1 MNPIAAALR
10 ANPALSDAAIAAI
23 CDVRRQRVQAM
34 RAKMAIPAAPR
45 GRPLVAVRCPVCDA
59 AGAGSKWLTQH
70 RRDSPACNRRR
81 QCATWLNRRRSDSE

>member
-23 CDVRRQRVQAM
+23 CGVRRQRVQAM
-34 RAKMAIPAAPR
+34 RAKLGIPAAPR

-59 AGAGSKWLTQH
+59 AGAGKGWLTAH
-70 RRDSPACNRRR
+70 RRESPGCNRRR
-81 QCATWLNRRRSDSE
+81 LCATWLNRSRSQSE

>member
-23 CDVRRQRVQAM
+23 CGVSTARVWQVRKRLGIA
-34 RAKMAIPAAPR
+34 AAPR

-59 AGAGSKWLTQH
+59 AGAGSTWLTQH

-81 QCATWLNRRRSDSE
+81 LCATWLNRSHSESE